1 MRMGERIKDNF
12 NRYSISG
19 PTFVASGI
27 LFREQVFAQFL
38 SSFSVQAKKK
48 SCVYCNMPKK
58 NWVGR
63 SGFFFFFNSNVYV
76 WFSLC
81 FKSAILYP

>member
-27 LFREQVFAQFL
+27 IFREQVLFL
-38 SSFSVQAKKK
+38 YRRKKK

-58 NWVGR
+58 KNWVGR
-63 SGFFFFFNSNVYV
+63 SGFFFNSNVYV